1 MRLFVSLCS
10 LVRRHRLVAVGVLAV
25 FGALAWLTMHSQA
38 QVDPGMK
45 TLQVIYDGD
54 VEVGRVYRDGAGAEY
69 TEHWVLYPNYTYDQ
83 GARPGDAIHIVAFPG
98 QGYTSLADFLR
109 RVPFPGGSR
118 YVVVQC
124 QEFDALPAGK

>member
-1 MRLFVSLCS
+1 
-10 LVRRHRLVAVGVLAV
+10 LVAVSALAV
-25 FGALAWLTMHSQA
+25 VGALSWLTLRSQA

-45 TLQVIYDGD
+45 TLQAIYDGN
-54 VEVGRVYRDGAGAEY
+54 VEVGRVYRDGTGPEY

-98 QGYTSLADFLR
+98 QGYMNLQDFLR
-109 RVPFPGGSR
+109 RVPFPEGSR

-124 QEFDALPAGK
+124 QEFDALPAAK